1 MDVEI
6 QNLKAINN
14 QLMHKIHYLNN
25 EKLKLENEKLKLENE
40 KLKTE
45 IENEKLSDKLF
56 YIYTTLKNNDL
67 LKYV

>member
-25 EKLKLENEKLKLENE
+25 EKLKFENEKLKA
-40 KLKTE
+40 E
-45 IENEKLSDKLF
+45 IENEKLNDKLL
-56 YIYTTLKNNDL
+56 YLYTTLKNNNL
-67 LKYV
+67 LKYVS

>member
-25 EKLKLENEKLKLENE
+25 EKLKHENE

-67 LKYV
+67 LKYVS

>member
-14 QLMHKIHYLNN
+14 QLMHKIHYLN
-25 EKLKLENEKLKLENE
+25 NEKLKLENE